1 MEFGRKCMYVKV
13 IFLVSAMSMVSIFS
27 KVAIIDANKTV
38 CKSLSN
44 E

>member
-13 IFLVSAMSMVSIFS
+13 ISLVSASMVSIFS

-38 CKSLSN
+38 FKSLSN